1 MVEFG
6 LSANCCTREVFCL
19 LGEVLGRITK
29 HIMRIKIKKLTR
41 KLKGH
46 YRLVLK
52 QKQLANTP
60 CYYIIQSRLRGMV
73 SKFTHA

>member
-29 HIMRIKIKKLTR
+29 NIMRMKIKKLTG

-46 YRLVLK
+46 
-52 QKQLANTP
+52 
-60 CYYIIQSRLRGMV
+60 
-73 SKFTHA
+73 